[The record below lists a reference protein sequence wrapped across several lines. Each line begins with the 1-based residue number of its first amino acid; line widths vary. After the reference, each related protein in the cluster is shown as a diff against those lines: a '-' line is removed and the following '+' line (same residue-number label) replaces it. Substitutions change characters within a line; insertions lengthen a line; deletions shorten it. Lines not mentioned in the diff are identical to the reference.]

1 MTQGLREAGD
11 VCSAIATGDTSYK
24 VQVKGNSDQLALA
37 INQIAENLDE
47 TARQADVIAQGDYSA
62 EVQPRSDKDALGN
75 SLFLMTQSL
84 REVGTI
90 CNAISSGD
98 FSVEIQPINEKDAFR
113 KSLLSMTNNLKE
125 ITEKNAQENWIKTGQ
140 AELANIMRGEQ
151 SVDELTEK
159 IVTYVAKYTGA
170 NVGVFYLAD
179 EARALTLSSSY
190 AFQRRKN
197 LSDKI
202 LPGEGLVGQAVKE
215 KQTLS
220 LTNIPSDYI
229 CINSGLGNASPNNI
243 IVIPIILE
251 GAVKGAIELAKFGE
265 FSDHIIELF
274 ERSNE
279 SIAVAINSA
288 HDRIRMQDLLEEAQ
302 RSSEELQIQ
311 QEELRASNEELEEQ
325 TKTISKSEAELKAQ
339 QEELQASNEELEEK
353 TEYLQRQK
361 QEILDKN
368 IRIEQ
373 SRSQL
378 KEKAQE
384 LEVSSKY
391 KSEFLANMSHEL
403 RTPLNSLLILAKLL
417 SENKEGNLTPKQLES
432 AEIIH
437 RGGHDLLD
445 LINDILDLSKVES
458 GKLTLEIQ
466 NVPLNNIADSISS
479 QFNPLIHDKDFKFS
493 SNLHDNLPVT
503 IETDQMRTLQILKN
517 LLSNAFKFTL
527 QGQVNFDIFV
537 PDETVVFSQP
547 HLNSQNCIGFSV
559 RDTGIGIEKD
569 KQRLIFEAFQQADG
583 STSRKFGGTGLG
595 LTITRELCRLLG
607 GELQIVS
614 EYEKGSNFT
623 IFLPIVNDGLY
634 GQRNENIQEKSL
646 IVGNENKTVIPSV
659 DKVKADV
666 KPIQQFQ
673 TLPAVETNGYV
684 GPIFLSDD
692 RDNIYPVDRSVLIVE
707 DDRDF
712 ASVLKGISH
721 DKEYKILIAGDGKS
735 ALHLA
740 AKYLPSAIILDLGLP
755 DLDGFKVLELF
766 KSDLTTRHIPVHVIS
781 GREGARVNALHHGAI
796 GVLQKP
802 TSAVELDSVFTLFE
816 QILSNETKNLLIIDD
831 DDDHC
836 ASLRLLLDNDGIEI
850 TTVNNAEQGIME
862 MEQID
867 FDCVVLD
874 LGLPGISGHEFLE
887 KMHQSSTF
895 NLPPVVI
902 NTGIDLDDE
911 QYKELNR
918 YTDKII
924 LKGTVSNERLL
935 DEVMLF
941 LHQTALSLPE
951 KQKKAIQM
959 LHNEESFFDGRTVLL
974 VDDDLRNTFALS
986 TVLEEKGLNVIIAE
1000 NGVKALEAL
1009 DRHTNIEVVLMDI
1022 MMPVMDGYEAMRK
1035 IREQEKF
1042 QKLPIIAL
1050 TAKAMAEDRNK
1061 CIDAGANDYMN
1072 KPIKTDELLAL
1083 LKVSIT

>member
-1 MTQGLREAGD
+1 
-11 VCSAIATGDTSYK
+11 
-24 VQVKGNSDQLALA
+24 
-37 INQIAENLDE
+37 
-47 TARQADVIAQGDYSA
+47 
-62 EVQPRSDKDALGN
+62 
-75 SLFLMTQSL
+75 
-84 REVGTI
+84 
-90 CNAISSGD
+90 
-98 FSVEIQPINEKDAFR
+98 
-113 KSLLSMTNNLKE
+113 
-125 ITEKNAQENWIKTGQ
+125 
-140 AELANIMRGEQ
+140 
-151 SVDELTEK
+151 
-159 IVTYVAKYTGA
+159 
-170 NVGVFYLAD
+170 
-179 EARALTLSSSY
+179 
-190 AFQRRKN
+190 
-197 LSDKI
+197 
-202 LPGEGLVGQAVKE
+202 
-215 KQTLS
+215 
-220 LTNIPSDYI
+220 
-229 CINSGLGNASPNNI
+229 
-243 IVIPIILE
+243 
-251 GAVKGAIELAKFGE
+251 
-265 FSDHIIELF
+265 
-274 ERSNE
+274 
-279 SIAVAINSA
+279 
-288 HDRIRMQDLLEEAQ
+288 MQDLLEEAQ

-325 TKTISKSEAELKAQ
+325 TKTISKSEADLKAQ

-368 IRIEQ
+368 TNIEQ
-373 SRSQL
+373 SKRKL
-378 KEKAQE
+378 EDKAKE

-403 RTPLNSLLILAKLL
+403 RTPLNSLLILAKML
-417 SENKEGNLTPKQLES
+417 SDNKEGNLTDKQLES
-432 AEIIH
+432 ANIIH

-466 NVPLNNIADSISS
+466 QIPLTSLADNINS
-479 QFNPLIHDKDFKFS
+479 QFEPLTHDKQFIFT
-493 SNLHDNLPVT
+493 NELANNLPET
-503 IETDQMRTLQILKN
+503 FQTDQMRTLQILKN
-517 LLSNAFKFTL
+517 LLSNAFKFT
-527 QGQVNFDIFV
+527 QEGVVNFKIFI
-537 PDETVVFSQP
+537 PDETIVFKQL
-547 HLNSQNCIGFSV
+547 HLNCRNCIGFSV
-559 RDTGIGIEKD
+559 EDTGIGIEQH

-607 GELQIVS
+607 GELQIFS

-623 IFLPIVNDGLY
+623 IFLPKVNDGLH
-634 GQRNENIQEKSL
+634 GKRNEDIQQMSV
-646 IVGNENKTVIPSV
+646 IVGNETKAISPSISKIKTE
-659 DKVKADV
+659 VKSM
-666 KPIQQFQ
+666 PQMP

-684 GPIFLSDD
+684 APIFLSDD
-692 RDNIYPVDRSVLIVE
+692 RDSISPSDKSVLVVE

-735 ALHLA
+735 ALHMA

-781 GREGARVNALHHGAI
+781 GREGVRVNALHHGAI
-796 GVLQKP
+796 GILQKP
-802 TSAVELDSVFTLFE
+802 TSAVELDNVFTLFE
-816 QILSNETKNLLIIDD
+816 QILSKETKKLLIIDD
-831 DDDHC
+831 DNDHC
-836 ASLRLLLDNDGIEI
+836 DSLRLLLENDGIEI
-850 TTVNNAEQGIME
+850 TTVNNAEQAIME
-862 MEQID
+862 MEQKV

-902 NTGIDLDDE
+902 NTGIDLDEE
-911 QYKELNR
+911 QYRELNR

-951 KQKKAIQM
+951 KQRQAIQM
-959 LHNEESFFDGRTVLL
+959 LHNEESFFEGKTVLL

-1072 KPIKTDELLAL
+1072 KPVKTDELLAL